1 MIEGTFGST
10 EMTSGESMIY
20 ASSPPISTDHS
31 RSVMNQ
37 LAKSVRTFDLRSF
50 LSNAKTPANTHSV
63 TNASYSINSVAV
75 KVGIASNNNSEAFLN
90 DRIESNCKPVY
101 TFNRF
106 RRSQSPPSST
116 NLSITHTFTSSIRIE
131 RGRRGERRETYFC
144 ARSIWEEMSCWS

>member
-1 MIEGTFGST
+1 MKSLIEGTFGST

-63 TNASYSINSVAV
+63 TNSSYSINSVAV

-116 NLSITHTFTSSIRIE
+116 NLLGTNISSTGSEEGRGEEITH
-131 RGRRGERRETYFC
+131 FC